1 VKKVSSKNLKK
12 FSLIFYKGMLSWL
25 SMEDNLFED
34 VGEEILFK
42 LQEINRIIKKLMG
55 KQNENERAPA
65 LPN

>member
-1 VKKVSSKNLKK
+1 
-12 FSLIFYKGMLSWL
+12 MLSWL

-65 LPN
+65 LTN